1 MEAWAHEWVQKKRED
16 GVRGIEIKHF
26 GNSYYVYRSTTVWD
40 KEAKKRRKRSVY
52 LGKIDKER
60 GFIKR
65 ERETPSF
72 KPKSIRQYGN
82 ALLLH
87 HAMGDI
93 LPLLRESFDEY
104 WQEIYAL
111 AITRMLGMTPLNR
124 VENVWE
130 RLYDPHKLT
139 PRLSP
144 KLLAAV
150 LRDVGADRSG
160 QSVIFRE
167 LARNGWQFVYDLS
180 VVFTRSAGIN
190 FAELGYHK
198 DHLYL
203 PQIQITLLYA
213 VDTGLPTM
221 IRALPGSVK
230 DITTLTTSLSEVD
243 IDKKILFLD
252 RGFFSEDV
260 VAFLLQREIAFLLP
274 AKRNSALYEISI
286 HLTQHFFYHERLIRY
301 GKQRQEAYFLY
312 LFEDAVLRMEE
323 EKTLY
328 KRLDERKIT
337 REEFEKGR
345 KNAGRI
351 LILSSLDRVGEDIF
365 MMYKQR
371 GRVETQFDS
380 YKNVLNADWMYL
392 QDDESVFGHLFISFL
407 ALYGYCKLE
416 KELKKAGLLQRFAPA
431 DLLEEFSKVY
441 LFTDGTREVISEIP
455 RKVAELEAKMGV
467 DVFPK

>member
-1 MEAWAHEWVQKKRED
+1 MEAWVHEWVRKKRDD
-16 GVRGIEIKHF
+16 GERGIEIKHF

-40 KEAKKRRKRSVY
+40 KEAKKRKKRSVY
-52 LGKIDKER
+52 LGKLDRER

-65 ERETPSF
+65 ERGIPRF

-87 HAMGDI
+87 QAMADI

-111 AITRMLGMTPLNR
+111 AITRMLGMTPLKR

-139 PRLSP
+139 PKLSP

-160 QSVIFRE
+160 QSIIFRE
-167 LARNGWQFVYDLS
+167 LARNGRQFVYDLS
-180 VVFTRSAGIN
+180 VVFTRSEGIR
-190 FAELGYHK
+190 FAELGYNK
-198 DHLYL
+198 DHVYL
-203 PQIQITLLYA
+203 PQIQLALLYA

-230 DITTLTTSLSEVD
+230 DIATLTASLSEVD
-243 IDKKILFLD
+243 IAGKILILD

-274 AKRNSALYEISI
+274 ARRNSALYEVRI
-286 HLTQHFFYHERLIRY
+286 HLTQHFFYRERLIRY
-301 GKQRQEAYFLY
+301 GKRRQEAYFLY

-337 REEFEKGR
+337 REELEKGR
-345 KNAGRI
+345 KSAGRI
-351 LILSSLDRVGEDIF
+351 LILSSLDRVGEEIF

-371 GRVETQFDS
+371 GHVETQFDS
-380 YKNVLNADWMYL
+380 YKNVLHADRMYL

-416 KELKKAGLLQRFAPA
+416 KVLKKAGLLQRFSPA
-431 DLLEEFSKVY
+431 DVLEEFSKVY
-441 LFTDGTREVISEIP
+441 RFTDGTQEVISEIP